1 MAKGM
6 KSRKYRSM
14 FLAAVLSAGLVLCL
28 TACSGSSPD
37 GSGGT
42 EPDGGGTTDPP
53 KSEEVLEVPE
63 DASEYTDVDFGDS
76 QVHEELVPLEFDD
89 GESVDSVYYKRTTD
103 PKDGS
108 AAYLVKRA
116 SDGDDDE
123 GVYLPMSKTV
133 CYVDETLGDRAYYE
147 RVPLSYKVDGQ
158 EVETYQYQIVT
169 SSFGISKAVEPAT
182 EAPAQAGQ
190 GGAAAGQADAAGSGT
205 AGNP

>member
-76 QVHEELVPLEFDD
+76 QVHEELVPLEFED

-116 SDGDDDE
+116 SDQE
-123 GVYLPMSKTV
+123 EAYLPMAKTV
-133 CYVDETLGDRAYYE
+133 CYVDEELGDRAYYE

-169 SSFGISKAVEPAT
+169 SSFGISKAAEPAP
-182 EAPAQAGQ
+182 EVPAQAGQ
-190 GGAAAGQADAAGSGT
+190 GGAAAGQADASGSGT

>member
-1 MAKGM
+1 
-6 KSRKYRSM
+6 M

-42 EPDGGGTTDPP
+42 ESDGGETTDPP

-169 SSFGISKAVEPAT
+169 SSFGISKAAEPEP
-182 EAPAQAGQ
+182 EAQDEAMPAQD
-190 GGAAAGQADAAGSGT
+190 GAAAGQADAAGSGT

>member
-1 MAKGM
+1 
-6 KSRKYRSM
+6 M

-76 QVHEELVPLEFDD
+76 QVHEELVPLEFED

-116 SDGDDDE
+116 SDQE
-123 GVYLPMSKTV
+123 EAYLPMAKTV
-133 CYVDETLGDRAYYE
+133 CYVDEELGDRAYYE

-169 SSFGISKAVEPAT
+169 SSFGISKAAEPAP
-182 EAPAQAGQ
+182 EVPAQAGQ
-190 GGAAAGQADAAGSGT
+190 GGAAAGQADASGSGT

>member
-1 MAKGM
+1 MVKGM

-42 EPDGGGTTDPP
+42 EPAGTEAQEPAD
-53 KSEEVLEVPE
+53 SQEVLEVPE

-76 QVHEELVPLEFDD
+76 QVHEELVPLEFDED
-89 GESVDSVYYKRTTD
+89 EPVDSVYYKRTTD

-116 SDGDDDE
+116 SDQE
-123 GVYLPMSKTV
+123 EAYLPMAKTV
-133 CYVDETLGDRAYYE
+133 CYVDEELGDRAYYE

-169 SSFGISKAVEPAT
+169 SSFGISKAVEPAP
-182 EAPAQAGQ
+182 EAPAQVGQ

>member
-37 GSGGT
+37 GSEGT

-76 QVHEELVPLEFDD
+76 QVHEELVPLEFDED
-89 GESVDSVYYKRTTD
+89 EPVDSVYYKRTTD

-116 SDGDDDE
+116 SDQEED
-123 GVYLPMSKTV
+123 YLPMAKTV
-133 CYVDETLGDRAYYE
+133 CYVDEELGDRAYYE

-169 SSFGISKAVEPAT
+169 SSFGISKAAEPAP

>member
-1 MAKGM
+1 
-6 KSRKYRSM
+6 M

-37 GSGGT
+37 
-42 EPDGGGTTDPP
+42 
-53 KSEEVLEVPE
+53 
-63 DASEYTDVDFGDS
+63 YTDVDFGDS

-169 SSFGISKAVEPAT
+169 SSFGISKAAEPEP
-182 EAPAQAGQ
+182 EAQDEVMPVQD
-190 GGAAAGQADAAGSGT
+190 GAAAGQADAAGSGT

>member
-1 MAKGM
+1 
-6 KSRKYRSM
+6 M

-42 EPDGGGTTDPP
+42 ESDGGETTDPP

-169 SSFGISKAVEPAT
+169 SSFGISKAAEPEP
-182 EAPAQAGQ
+182 EAQDEVMPVQD
-190 GGAAAGQADAAGSGT
+190 GAAAGQADAAGSGT

>member
-1 MAKGM
+1 
-6 KSRKYRSM
+6 M
-14 FLAAVLSAGLVLCL
+14 FLAAVLSAGLALCL

-76 QVHEELVPLEFDD
+76 QVHEELVPLEFED

-116 SDGDDDE
+116 SDQE
-123 GVYLPMSKTV
+123 EAYLPMAKTV
-133 CYVDETLGDRAYYE
+133 CYVDEELGDRAYYE

-169 SSFGISKAVEPAT
+169 SSFGISKAAESAPEV
-182 EAPAQAGQ
+182 PAQAGQ
-190 GGAAAGQADAAGSGT
+190 GGAAAGQADASGSGT

>member
-1 MAKGM
+1 
-6 KSRKYRSM
+6 M

-37 GSGGT
+37 
-42 EPDGGGTTDPP
+42 
-53 KSEEVLEVPE
+53 
-63 DASEYTDVDFGDS
+63 YTDVDFGDS
-76 QVHEELVPLEFDD
+76 QVHEELVPLEFED

-116 SDGDDDE
+116 SDQE
-123 GVYLPMSKTV
+123 EAYLPMAKTV
-133 CYVDETLGDRAYYE
+133 CYVDEELGDRAYYE

-169 SSFGISKAVEPAT
+169 SSFGISKAAEPAP
-182 EAPAQAGQ
+182 EVPAQAGQ
-190 GGAAAGQADAAGSGT
+190 GGAAAGQADASGSGT

>member
-1 MAKGM
+1 
-6 KSRKYRSM
+6 M

-42 EPDGGGTTDPP
+42 EPDGEGTTDPP

-76 QVHEELVPLEFDD
+76 QVHEELVPLEFDED
-89 GESVDSVYYKRTTD
+89 EPVDSVYYKRTTD

-116 SDGDDDE
+116 SDQE
-123 GVYLPMSKTV
+123 EAYLPMAKTV
-133 CYVDETLGDRAYYE
+133 CYVDEELGDRAYYE

-169 SSFGISKAVEPAT
+169 SSFGISKAAEPAL
-182 EAPAQAGQ
+182 EVPAQAGQ
-190 GGAAAGQADAAGSGT
+190 GGVAAGQVDAAGSGT